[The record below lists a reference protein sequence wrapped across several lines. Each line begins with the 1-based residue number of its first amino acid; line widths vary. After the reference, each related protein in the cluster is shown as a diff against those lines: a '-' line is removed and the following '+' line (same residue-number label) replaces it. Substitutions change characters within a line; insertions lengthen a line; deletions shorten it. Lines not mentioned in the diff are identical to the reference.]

1 MPEIAEREPKGF
13 SVGCGRVG
21 LLFRGRVVRP
31 RAAQG
36 CFWQADSLMPCSLR
50 NRPEKMELFTM
61 TLNDQKECVHRILT
75 NTETQEVIDAVDA
88 ESASAGDS

>member
-1 MPEIAEREPKGF
+1 VPEIAEREPKVF

-36 CFWQADSLMPCSLR
+36 CFWQADSILCRARLGTGLRKWSSLPR
-50 NRPEKMELFTM
+50 LETRT
-61 TLNDQKECVHRILT
+61 KESDTGASIVVANH
-75 NTETQEVIDAVDA
+75 
-88 ESASAGDS
+88 SAQ